1 MDPIFFFPSTRHG
14 SGQDTSPH
22 TAPAGGSRQSVCG
35 KEHGECVERAWRKCA
50 KCMENV
56 CKVHGQCVEKHGESV
71 ERVAMD
77 SACRVHRENME
88 NPWTFYGVY
97 KESL

>member
-1 MDPIFFFPSTRHG
+1 
-14 SGQDTSPH
+14 
-22 TAPAGGSRQSVCG
+22 
-35 KEHGECVERAWRKCA
+35 
-50 KCMENV
+50 MENV